1 MGGLP
6 VSSLSAAVSVVS
18 RECSLST
25 TSICGSGDVD
35 ELPAGDVG
43 GGERGTQ
50 RIGMF
55 QEASLHAR
63 VELQL
68 QASHRSSSRTP

>member
-1 MGGLP
+1 
-6 VSSLSAAVSVVS
+6 VSVVS

-25 TSICGSGDVD
+25 TSTCGSGDVD

-50 RIGMF
+50 RIGML
-55 QEASLHAR
+55 QEAYIACARGAATPSL
-63 VELQL
+63 
-68 QASHRSSSRTP
+68 ASVFV